1 MVNHYAK
8 GTNIPKRAPNV
19 LEIKKK
25 SLNLHSDLQEY
36 TLTYIIIIF
45 LSYDKSRHCQ

>member
-8 GTNIPKRAPNV
+8 GPNIRKRALNV
-19 LEIKKK
+19 LEIKKN
-25 SLNLHSDLQEY
+25 SLNLHSDSQEH

-45 LSYDKSRHCQ
+45 